1 MRGTRQ
7 HSAQEAIRV
16 HSCPSEAIRGHQRP
30 SEAIRGHREDLC
42 GNRRQTNATTGHRGH
57 QWQSEATTGHRGQQ
71 WQSEATTGHRGHQWQ
86 RRREHLRKAAQ
97 LQSLCDR
104 SSCQVIVQPQ
114 VTAYAQGG
122 CSVCRRR
129 PLQPLTGDRGQA
141 ALVSALELGYPCV
154 QRVPDEGDHQRSS
167 EVIRGHQR
175 SSEIIR
181 GHQRSSEASRGTS
194 SVSLMAALGIAR
206 SGSGNKG

>member
-16 HSCPSEAIRGHQRP
+16 HSCPSEAIRDHQRP

-57 QWQSEATTGHRGQQ
+57 QWQSEATTGHKGHQ

-97 LQSLCDR
+97 LESLCDR

-167 EVIRGHQR
+167 EAIRGK
-175 SSEIIR
+175 
-181 GHQRSSEASRGTS
+181 QRSSEASRGTS